1 MEKLGGSGED
11 GYGKVSKEQ
20 NNAQFVKIINGT
32 WPTDTIQ
39 YIFLGWVR
47 VDQGRRGAEKRVTE
61 ERK

>member
-39 YIFLGWVR
+39 YIFLG
-47 VDQGRRGAEKRVTE
+47 
-61 ERK
+61 